1 MSARASLTG
10 LILSGGQGRR
20 MQQAS
25 PGGQVEKG
33 LLVVDGLPLVEHARR
48 LLAPHT
54 ANILISANTHLEAYA
69 QYGIVV
75 PDDSRLGA
83 YSGPLAG
90 VASALACST
99 TPWMVVMPV
108 DVMALPGD
116 LVPRLLEA
124 VSEDG
129 SLRDGP
135 RKDGPRIAYA
145 RTRDFVHPLCM
156 VLHRT
161 LRQSLHDFLLSGE
174 RKVQLWQRRNE
185 AAAVLFED
193 AGHAFFNIN
202 TPQDLLQA
210 RSLRD

>member
-1 MSARASLTG
+1 MSARGSLTG

-25 PGGQVEKG
+25 PAGQVEKG
-33 LLVVDGLPLVEHARR
+33 LLVVHGLPLVEHARR
-48 LLAPHT
+48 LLAPHA

-69 QYGIVV
+69 EYGIVV

-108 DVMALPGD
+108 DVMALPWD
-116 LVPRLLEA
+116 LVPRLLEE

-129 SLRDGP
+129 P
-135 RKDGPRIAYA
+135 RKGGPRIAYA
-145 RTRDFVHPLCM
+145 RTRDSVHPLCM